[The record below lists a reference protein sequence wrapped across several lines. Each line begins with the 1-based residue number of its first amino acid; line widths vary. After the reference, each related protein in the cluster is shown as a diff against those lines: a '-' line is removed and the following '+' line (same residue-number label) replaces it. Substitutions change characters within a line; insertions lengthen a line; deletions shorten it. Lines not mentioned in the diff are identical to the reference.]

1 MSIAATVLFPWSDEY
16 NVNIG
21 IIDTQHK
28 NLVNIINE
36 LHQAMITGKAKQ
48 DLGNILSNLVKYTRV
63 HFNTEETIM
72 KSHQYPDYPAHKSL
86 HEQLTKTVLDFQAK
100 FQKNEVGLT
109 IEVMDFLKGWLGKHI
124 LGTDKR
130 YTEFLNSKGVR

>member
-1 MSIAATVLFPWSDEY
+1 MAIATAVLFPWSETY
-16 NVNIG
+16 TVNIG
-21 IIDTQHK
+21 IIDMQHK

-36 LHQAMITGKAKQ
+36 LHQAMIAGKAKQ
-48 DLGNILSNLVKYTRV
+48 DLGTILSNLVKYTRV

-72 KSHQYPDYPAHKSL
+72 ESHHYPDYPNHKSQ
-86 HEQLTKTVLDFQAK
+86 HEQLTKTVMEFQSK

-124 LGTDKR
+124 LGTDKN
-130 YTEFLNSKGVR
+130 YTAFLNSKGVR

>member
-1 MSIAATVLFPWSDEY
+1 MAIATTVLFPWSETY
-16 NVNIG
+16 TVNIG
-21 IIDTQHK
+21 IIDMQHK

-36 LHQAMITGKAKQ
+36 LHQAMLAGKAKQ
-48 DLGNILSNLVKYTRV
+48 DLGTILSNLVKYTRV

-72 KSHQYPDYPAHKSL
+72 ESHHYPDYPNHKSQ
-86 HEQLTKTVLDFQAK
+86 HEQLTKAVMEFQSK

-124 LGTDKR
+124 LGADKN
-130 YTEFLNSKGVR
+130 YTAFLNSNGVR